1 MSGERPDLLERLDAA
16 AVAIESLSALPAAER
31 SLEDVLRGVA
41 ANAVKAVAGAD
52 AVSITVLDPPMR
64 TVAHTDDDVLALDHE
79 QYASRQ
85 GPCLE
90 AAQTRR
96 PVRAAMEEDEPRW
109 PEFTSAA
116 RAVGVRATLSMPLI
130 LAPIVPG
137 GGDDLVGSLNAYSR
151 STPSFDEFDEKLLS
165 LYTGAASQVLMDSRR
180 WQRLRE
186 TVNQL
191 ERALVSRADIDQAKG
206 VLRTRHGGSADDAFA
221 LMVEQSQRENI
232 KLRHIARRIL
242 NELP

>member
-1 MSGERPDLLERLDAA
+1 MSGERPDLAERLDAA
-16 AVAIESLSALPAAER
+16 AVAIESLSALPIADR
-31 SLEDVLRGVA
+31 SLEDVLHGVA

-64 TVAHTDDDVLALDHE
+64 TVAHTDDDILALDHK

-96 PVRAAMEEDEPRW
+96 PVRVAMEEDERRW

-116 RAVGVRATLSMPLI
+116 RAAGVRATLSMPLI
-130 LAPIVPG
+130 IASAVPA
-137 GGDDLVGSLNAYSR
+137 GDDELVGSLNAYSR
-151 STPSFDEFDEKLLS
+151 STKAFDLFDEKLLG
-165 LYTGAASQVLMDSRR
+165 LYTGAASQALVDSRR

-186 TVNQL
+186 TVDQL
-191 ERALVSRADIDQAKG
+191 EQALVSRADIEQAKG

-221 LMVEQSQRENI
+221 LLVEQSQRENI